1 MVNEFLEMP
10 SDDTYLSKSVIDVCS
25 RSILLIDNED
35 NKKFIKCDTAKEFIN
50 VLNFCRSAEEFVD
63 GIAYADL
70 AITV

>member
-10 SDDTYLSKSVIDVCS
+10 SDDTYLSKIVIDVCS

-35 NKKFIKCDTAKEFIN
+35 NKKFIKCDTAKEFID

-70 AITV
+70 AITA

>member
-10 SDDTYLSKSVIDVCS
+10 SDDTYLSKIVIDVCS

-35 NKKFIKCDTAKEFIN
+35 NKKFIKCDTAKEFID